1 MDLPASLAGHLQI
14 LCGDAGSAE
23 DLLFTLQQL
32 ADDVAFA
39 VPSCRAASLTVPQLG
54 GPLTLS
60 VWPTSAPPPHADP
73 GVLASV
79 AVPLAAPPGPSLLLQ
94 AGQAGAFSQLVDD
107 LVMLAGT
114 DLAAIVLDA
123 HLTLP
128 PATTGTSI
136 AAQLADLAAVNQAIG
151 VLVDRGWEPVTA
163 SQELEHRAQH
173 ADTTVAAASRRLLEA
188 PHDPPPAS

>member
-39 VPSCRAASLTVPQLG
+39 VPSCRAASLTVLQFG

-60 VWPTSAPPPHADP
+60 VWPTSAPPHADP

-79 AVPLAAPPGPSLLLQ
+79 AVSLAAPPGPSLLLQ

-107 LVMLAGT
+107 LLMLAGI

-123 HLTLP
+123 DLTLP

-151 VLVDRGWEPVTA
+151 VLVDRVWEPATA
-163 SQELEHRAQH
+163 SQELEHQARH